1 MKRWRIVRLIT
12 WGSAAAV
19 LIALAIPASAW
30 AENGIIE
37 RVGSVFDDL
46 AQGFDIV
53 GEKAQRLFGPG
64 LGFGEDEPG
73 GYVEERTFSETYPV
87 ARESSVSIT
96 NEFGEIRVGAWD
108 NQVVEVS
115 VQIVVRAESEDLAQE
130 IARAIDIRTTRAN
143 NHFDARTIL
152 PDTPSGMGQ
161 PAIEVNYTVTV
172 PRDAK
177 VTARNDFGDTYVAGV
192 EGALALDV
200 RYGAI
205 GLLDIAGAVSVR
217 SRGEFGLHAE
227 GLRQGGAFELD
238 GAQAHF
244 VRIDG
249 TLRVSN
255 FRGSVDLRN
264 LGSEVAADIVSES
277 GPIYYRVGE
286 DEAPDLTA
294 TTLFGTFESDIPLSR
309 EVQGGIAIAR
319 SPNAQSLQRI
329 DLRATFANIVIQQ
342 AGSEPPRMPE
352 ETAGSQLFKEGVE
365 WAQDISENAVVTIDA
380 AVGNV
385 RVTGTDERKLVIR
398 ATKFVR
404 LHSTPDVSAALEALQ
419 FSVERI
425 EGGIT
430 VKTAVTGDMAALGCT
445 SYRVDLVLECPRT
458 VSLAITAQDGH
469 TFVNDLGGA
478 VTVRQTTGAVTM
490 EYVKG
495 ALDLANEKGDVEAVA
510 CEGPVQ
516 AKASYGNITLSDIHG
531 DMAATCVGG
540 KIVVESP
547 HGGILARNTG
557 GDVAILSFESVAG
570 DYDVMVEQ
578 GNISIV
584 LPPSTDASLSVK
596 AESGYVESAVPLTG
610 TIDRELQEFI
620 KVNSGPHRVT
630 LHTRS
635 GKIRID

>member
-1 MKRWRIVRLIT
+1 M
-12 WGSAAAV
+12 SAS
-19 LIALAIPASAW
+19 PAC
-30 AENGIIE
+30 AETGIIE

-46 AQGFDIV
+46 AHGFDIV

-64 LGFGEDEPG
+64 LGFGEDETG
-73 GYVEERTFSETYPV
+73 GFSEERTFSESYPV

-108 NQVVEVS
+108 NQVVQVS
-115 VQIVVRAESEDLAQE
+115 VQIMVRAESEDLAQE
-130 IARAIDIRTTRAN
+130 IARTIDIRTTKAS

-152 PDTPSGMGQ
+152 PDTRSGMGK
-161 PAIEVNYTVTV
+161 PTIEVNYTVTV
-172 PRDAK
+172 PRDAN
-177 VTARNDFGDTYVAGV
+177 VTARNDFGDTYVTGV
-192 EGALALDV
+192 EGTLALDV

-205 GLLDIAGAVSVR
+205 GLLDIAGAVNVR
-217 SRGEFGLHAE
+217 SRGEFGLRAE

-238 GAQAHF
+238 GAQAYF
-244 VRIDG
+244 VRVDG
-249 TLRVSN
+249 ALRVSN

-264 LGSEVAADIVSES
+264 LGPEVAVDVVSES
-277 GPIYYRVGE
+277 GPIYYHVGE
-286 DEAPDLTA
+286 EEAPDLTA

-309 EVQGGIAIAR
+309 EVQGGVAIAR
-319 SPNAQSLQRI
+319 SPNAESRQRI
-329 DLRATFANIVIQQ
+329 DLRATFANVVIQQ
-342 AGSEPPRMPE
+342 EGAEPPRMPE
-352 ETAGSQLFKEGVE
+352 ETAGSQLFKEGEE
-365 WAQDISENAVVTIDA
+365 WGEDISENALVTIDA
-380 AVGNV
+380 VVGNV
-385 RVTGTDERKLVIR
+385 RVTGTDKRRLSIQ

-404 LHSTPDVSAALEALQ
+404 LQSPSDVGAAMEALQ
-419 FSVERI
+419 FRI
-425 EGGIT
+425 ERHDDGGIT
-430 VKTAVTGDMAALGCT
+430 AKTAVVGDMAALGCT
-445 SYRVDLVLECPRT
+445 SYRVDLVVECPRT

-469 TFVNDLGGA
+469 TFVSDLGGA

-495 ALDLANEKGDVEAVA
+495 ALDLVNKKGDVQAVA

-516 AKASYGNITLSDIHG
+516 AKASYGDITLSDIYG
-531 DMAATCVGG
+531 DMSATCVGG
-540 KIVVESP
+540 KIVIESP
-547 HGGILARNTG
+547 HAGITARNTG
-557 GDVAILSFESVAG
+557 GDVRIISFDAVAG

-578 GNISIV
+578 GNISIL

-596 AESGYVESAVPLTG
+596 AENGYVESAVPLTG